1 MSPRSRHI
9 SKIAAHVAQHLHTP
23 DILFVQE
30 IQDDS
35 GSRNDGTVL
44 ANRTLKALADAI
56 KKASGGVQYDF
67 VNVEPEDNKDGGQPG
82 GNIRVAYL
90 CVQVPSFS
98 DVALTLRV
106 LVGDQRRCR
115 SLQELSEMLPHLRRL
130 SSTIMVTSSSRER

>member
-9 SKIAAHVAQHLHTP
+9 SKIEAHVTQHLHTP

-35 GSRNDGTVL
+35 GTRNDGTVS

-90 CVQVPSFS
+90 Y
-98 DVALTLRV
+98 V
-106 LVGDQRRCR
+106 L
-115 SLQELSEMLPHLRRL
+115 LP
-130 SSTIMVTSSSRER
+130 SSSRRGAYSGTM